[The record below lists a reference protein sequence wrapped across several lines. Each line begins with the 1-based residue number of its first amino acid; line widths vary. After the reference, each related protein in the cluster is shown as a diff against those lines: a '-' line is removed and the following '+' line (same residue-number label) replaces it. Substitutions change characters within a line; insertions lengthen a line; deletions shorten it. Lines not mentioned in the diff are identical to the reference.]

1 MTVDETLAR
10 LKELYFTTTPA
21 TIEDAFDE
29 AIDLLKTLPSDDERE
44 RAAVYM
50 EGLAEMKQEFAARG
64 RAKRPRDAPRRPGEG
79 GSKRRPR

>member
-29 AIDLLKTLPSDDERE
+29 AIDLLKALPSDDERQ

-50 EGLAEMKQEFAARG
+50 EGLAEMKQEFGSG
-64 RAKRPRDAPRRPGEG
+64 RSTGKGKRPGGHGAP
-79 GSKRRPR
+79 KPRQR

>member
-10 LKELYFTTTPA
+10 LKALYFTTTAA

-29 AIDLLKTLPSDDERE
+29 AIDLLKTLPSDDERQ

-50 EGLAEMKQEFAARG
+50 EGLAEMKQEFSGRG
-64 RAKRPRDAPRRPGEG
+64 APKRPVNPSRRRAEAAP
-79 GSKRRPR
+79 KRRQR

>member
-10 LKELYFTTTPA
+10 LKELYFRTTSS

-29 AIDLLKTLPSDDERE
+29 AIDLLKTLPSDDERA

-50 EGLAEMKQEFAARG
+50 EGLAEMRHEWKNANR
-64 RAKRPRDAPRRPGEG
+64 RAKHQPTRGQPKPNPKPKPN
-79 GSKRRPR
+79 S